1 MFSLGLR
8 PRRGSARRRAKY
20 RKTPEKGLK
29 LCYKMRRNTVSERGM
44 DDPNRIRFGGFVL
57 DRARGRLEDEAGSE
71 RFLRPKA
78 YRVFEFLCER
88 RGELVSKDE
97 LVREAWPDVFVS
109 DVSLAHCISD
119 IRRALGPEGAELLRT
134 IPRRG
139 YMLVAS
145 EPRVVEAA
153 GRPIARPWMI
163 LAGGLAGGLYRLV
176 DSAAQRDRGSAG
188 DRGVSHAAGRGAAR
202 GARLAAARGQR
213 AARRV

>member
-1 MFSLGLR
+1 
-8 PRRGSARRRAKY
+8 
-20 RKTPEKGLK
+20 
-29 LCYKMRRNTVSERGM
+29 M

-109 DVSLAHCISD
+109 DDSLAHCISD

-163 LAGGLAGGLYRLV
+163 LAGGLAAGLLV
-176 DSAAQRDRGSAG
+176 AYTIWWTAPRSAT
-188 DRGVSHAAGRGAAR
+188 GAAP
-202 GARLAAARGQR
+202 GIAASAMLQAEALLEARDWRR
-213 AARRV
+213 REDNERARRV